1 MPSIEIRPDDK
12 GAIDEIVAKRCD
24 VHVERMSDS
33 GWFMGLT
40 AANGDY
46 HQFWFGA
53 ANVKTKVE
61 FRHTETTVVQ
71 IHEGEPKRKK
81 PAPANRSGHGAG
93 I

>member
-12 GAIDEIVAKRCD
+12 GAIDEIVAKSCD

-61 FRHTETTVVQ
+61 FRRTETTPA
-71 IHEGEPKRKK
+71 EPKRKSRGRGK
-81 PAPANRSGHGAG
+81 S
-93 I
+93 